1 MKIVGQDVQQQ
12 IHEEDDSTS
21 LCSMFA
27 GDESFG
33 IDTGKIREV
42 LGKRELERVPMA
54 PPFVAG
60 VVPYRGDVLTTVS
73 FRALLGLPESDEAG
87 CVLVLEDER
96 RRRALWT
103 VGRCGGRCGD
113 GEPQDAGGESVHAGG
128 EVQVAVRRSLQD
140 AKRVDGATGSAEAT
154 SFAAGRDGN
163 VQVGNDGGER
173 MRALI
178 VDDSSFIREYLRH
191 LLDRMG
197 IACEEAVD
205 GSDALAVLTDEKEFD
220 LMLLDVNMPVMNGL
234 ECVKAL
240 REAKLHPEMKV
251 MMVTTEADNS
261 FITRALDN
269 GADEFLMKPF
279 TPESLREKMMLL
291 GFAA

>member
-1 MKIVGQDVQQQ
+1 
-12 IHEEDDSTS
+12 
-21 LCSMFA
+21 
-27 GDESFG
+27 
-33 IDTGKIREV
+33 
-42 LGKRELERVPMA
+42 
-54 PPFVAG
+54 
-60 VVPYRGDVLTTVS
+60 
-73 FRALLGLPESDEAG
+73 
-87 CVLVLEDER
+87 
-96 RRRALWT
+96 
-103 VGRCGGRCGD
+103 
-113 GEPQDAGGESVHAGG
+113 
-128 EVQVAVRRSLQD
+128 
-140 AKRVDGATGSAEAT
+140 
-154 SFAAGRDGN
+154 
-163 VQVGNDGGER
+163 

-178 VDDSSFIREYLRH
+178 VDDSSFVREYLRH

-197 IACEEAVD
+197 VACEEAVD

-240 REAKLHPEMKV
+240 REAKMHPQMKV